1 MLFVQLNGWYC
12 TRKKVEKKKLHN
24 SRYAAFNEL
33 VLGSFPLVWLQ
44 SCQENVT
51 FRSLKMIRQTS
62 AVNLLRFTES
72 RADVKEKKKITACSI
87 YEVNV
92 IWRVNY
98 MVQRNLKG
106 KCGGR

>member
-1 MLFVQLNGWYC
+1 MVLYKEEGKKMLY
-12 TRKKVEKKKLHN
+12 N

-62 AVNLLRFTES
+62 VVNFSCFTES
-72 RADVKEKKKITACSI
+72 RADVKKKYCLFSI
-87 YEVNV
+87 
-92 IWRVNY
+92 
-98 MVQRNLKG
+98 
-106 KCGGR
+106 